1 MGLSFFLRD
10 AVVTT
15 SGLKR
20 FTPGV
25 DKRVHL
31 LLSAVLWTAV
41 GMWLLVRGG
50 LWLRSADALWLIIPA
65 LLLGS
70 AKSLLILDRTAE
82 KGIQRILRFNGTA
95 CVGAVYSIRT
105 WLLVM
110 AMMAMGYL
118 LRHSGTPK
126 PVLGALYI
134 TIGWALVLSS
144 RHAWRLR
151 RQFNR

>member
-82 KGIQRILRFNGTA
+82 KEASSGFFVSTA
-95 CVGAVYSIRT
+95 RPV
-105 WLLVM
+105 
-110 AMMAMGYL
+110 
-118 LRHSGTPK
+118 SGRCIPSG
-126 PVLGALYI
+126 PGC
-134 TIGWALVLSS
+134 WS
-144 RHAWRLR
+144 WR
-151 RQFNR
+151 